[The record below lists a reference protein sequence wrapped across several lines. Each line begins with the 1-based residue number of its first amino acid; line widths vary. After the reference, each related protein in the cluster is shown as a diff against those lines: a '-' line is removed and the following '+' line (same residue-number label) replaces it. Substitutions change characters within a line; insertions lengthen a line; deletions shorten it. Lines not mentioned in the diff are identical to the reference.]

1 MVTIVCIDN
10 KGSKILELNKHY
22 KAIEEGNCYW
32 IPIKENNLT
41 GFSSSFRRKYLKV
54 YKDRFVKV
62 GGENITKE
70 SSKRTFCDANNELR
84 NLIQDIICEVEM
96 AIKYNETSSL
106 EVVIDD
112 LRNAEEIIE
121 ENQTY
126 VESMEDRLSKYKKTI
141 ESLGF
146 VRRKN

>member
-1 MVTIVCIDN
+1 MKTSN
-10 KGSKILELNKHY
+10 
-22 KAIEEGNCYW
+22 
-32 IPIKENNLT
+32 
-41 GFSSSFRRKYLKV
+41 
-54 YKDRFVKV
+54 
-62 GGENITKE
+62 
-70 SSKRTFCDANNELR
+70 KRTFCDANNELR
-84 NLIQDIICEVEM
+84 GLIQDIICEVEM

-121 ENQTY
+121 ENQAY
-126 VESMEDRLSKYKKTI
+126 VESMEDRLSKYKQTI

>member
-1 MVTIVCIDN
+1 M
-10 KGSKILELNKHY
+10 KISN
-22 KAIEEGNCYW
+22 
-32 IPIKENNLT
+32 
-41 GFSSSFRRKYLKV
+41 
-54 YKDRFVKV
+54 
-62 GGENITKE
+62 
-70 SSKRTFCDANNELR
+70 KRTFCDANNELR
-84 NLIQDIICEVEM
+84 GLIQDIICEVEM

-121 ENQTY
+121 ENQVY
-126 VESMEDRLSKYKKTI
+126 VESMEDRLSKYKQAI